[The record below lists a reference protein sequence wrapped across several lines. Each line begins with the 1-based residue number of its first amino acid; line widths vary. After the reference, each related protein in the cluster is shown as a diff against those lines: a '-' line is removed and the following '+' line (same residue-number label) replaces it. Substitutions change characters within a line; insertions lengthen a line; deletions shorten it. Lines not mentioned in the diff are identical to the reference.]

1 MMFQFCGR
9 HVLTVGDPVAV
20 QDMLVT
26 KNAHVDKTEL
36 FERVVKS
43 LFGNSF
49 LFSLSDEVWKTKRK
63 AMAHAFY
70 KNRLVAMLQVFKDQI
85 NETQ

>member
-9 HVLTVGDPVAV
+9 HVLCVGDPVAV
-20 QDMLVT
+20 QDMMVT
-26 KNAHVDKTEL
+26 KNAHIDKTEL

-49 LFSLSDEVWKTKRK
+49 LFSQSDEVWKAKRK

-70 KNRLVAMLQVFKDQI
+70 KNRLIVML
-85 NETQ
+85 

>member
-1 MMFQFCGR
+1 MLLQLSGR
-9 HVLTVGDPVAV
+9 LVLSVGDPVAV

-26 KNAHVDKTEL
+26 KNAQIDKTWM
-36 FERVVKS
+36 FERVLKS

-49 LFSLSDEVWKTKRK
+49 LFSQSDEVWKAKRK

-70 KNRLVAMLQVFKDQI
+70 KNRLVVML
-85 NETQ
+85 